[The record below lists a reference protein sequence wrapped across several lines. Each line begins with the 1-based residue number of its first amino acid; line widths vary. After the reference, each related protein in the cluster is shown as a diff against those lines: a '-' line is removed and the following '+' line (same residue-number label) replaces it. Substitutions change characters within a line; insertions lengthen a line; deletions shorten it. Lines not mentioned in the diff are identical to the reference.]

1 MTRRLMTRRLMTRR
15 VMVRRPKIRG
25 VMLRRLMLLLSVG
38 AAPVAAAGA
47 QEAARDASAIV
58 GRSSRVYRSLS
69 SLRADFVQ
77 VIDNPMIDS
86 AESRGTLV
94 QAGADRL
101 AMRFTDPPG
110 EAIVIDGRSV
120 WIYTPS
126 TTPGQVIRTSV
137 PSGGPVYGFNL
148 LAWLLDRPA
157 ERYTASYV
165 RADKLNGHAMDV
177 VQLVPA
183 IPDLPF
189 ERAVVWLDRADGLP
203 RRLEITEHSGA
214 GRTLTL
220 SKVRVNQSVP
230 DRTFAFEVPRGVR
243 VVDQ

>member
-1 MTRRLMTRRLMTRR
+1 MRWTSLALA
-15 VMVRRPKIRG
+15 VAAVAWVPAP
-25 VMLRRLMLLLSVG
+25 G
-38 AAPVAAAGA
+38 AAQDA
-47 QEAARDASAIV
+47 QAIV
-58 GRSSRVYRSLS
+58 GRASRVYRSLA

-94 QAGADRL
+94 QAGAAKL

-110 EAIVIDGRSV
+110 EAVVIDGEHV

-126 TTPGQVIRTSV
+126 TVPDQVLRMRL
-137 PSGGPVYGFNL
+137 PSGGPVYGYNI

-157 ERYTASYV
+157 ERYEASYV
-165 RADKLNGHAMDV
+165 RRDTLAGRDVDV

-183 IPDLPF
+183 VPDLPF
-189 ERAVVWLDRADGLP
+189 ERAVVWLDRGDALP
-203 RRLEITEHSGA
+203 RRLEILEPSGA
-214 GRTLTL
+214 TRTLTL
-220 SKVRVNQSVP
+220 SKVRTNDRVP
-230 DRTFAFEVPRGVR
+230 DKTFRFDLPKGAR

>member
-1 MTRRLMTRRLMTRR
+1 MIRSW
-15 VMVRRPKIRG
+15 MV
-25 VMLRRLMLLLSVG
+25 L
-38 AAPVAAAGA
+38 AALVLTTEPVQA
-47 QEAARDASAIV
+47 QDANAIV

-69 SLRADFVQ
+69 SLSADFVQ

-94 QAGADRL
+94 QAGEDKL

-110 EAIVIDGRSV
+110 EALIIDGRSI

-126 TTPGQVIRTSV
+126 TTPGQVIRMAV
-137 PSGGPVYGFNL
+137 PSGGPVYGYNI

-165 RADKLNGHAMDV
+165 RPDRLNGRDVDV
-177 VQLVPA
+177 VRLDPA
-183 IPDLPF
+183 VPDLPF
-189 ERAVVWLDRADGLP
+189 ERAIVSLDKEDGLP

-214 GRTLTL
+214 LRTLTL
-220 SKVRVNQSVP
+220 SKVRVNRSVP
-230 DRTFAFEVPRGVR
+230 KDTFTFQVPSGVH

>member
-1 MTRRLMTRRLMTRR
+1 M
-15 VMVRRPKIRG
+15 KAA
-25 VMLRRLMLLLSVG
+25 LLLVLGLLG
-38 AAPVAAAGA
+38 AASGSARA
-47 QEAARDASAIV
+47 QDANALV

-69 SLRADFVQ
+69 SLKADFVQ

-94 QAGADRL
+94 QAGPDKL
-101 AMRFTDPPG
+101 AMRFTDPNG
-110 EAIVIDGRSV
+110 EAVIIDGRSV
-120 WIYTPS
+120 WVYTPS
-126 TTPGQVIRTSV
+126 TTPGQVIRLSV
-137 PSGGPVYGFNL
+137 PSGGPVYGYNL

-165 RADKLNGHAMDV
+165 RADVLGGRSMDV
-177 VQLVPA
+177 LELVPA
-183 IPDLPF
+183 VPDLPF

-214 GRTLTL
+214 TRTLTL
-220 SKVRVNQSVP
+220 SKVQTNQSVAA
-230 DRTFAFEVPRGVR
+230 RTFQFDVPSGVR